1 MASKRIKTPADETFL
16 IPRGVMQHIAGAN
29 AEELKTLI
37 AFFAAP
43 ETTVAEAARDMGM
56 TVAECEKAYAFWR
69 GAGIFAESAAKPK
82 KVAADTSSYR
92 NYDSAEIAAAL
103 QQKGDFSLICSVAQ
117 TKLEKTLTKND
128 LSTLLY
134 LYDYAAIPCQVICG
148 VIEYCCNRG
157 KKSME
162 YIYKKAIALF
172 ESGVDTYDK
181 FEHYV
186 AEAERAREAEAK
198 LRRLIG
204 VGERALTK
212 AESAAFERWISEWN
226 TDFSLIT
233 LAYEKTVDNTGKY
246 SVRYM
251 DSILKNWHEKGYSTV
266 EEVAADQPAQG
277 KNGQSFASDDFIEAA
292 LARGFDDGKDTK

>member
-1 MASKRIKTPADETFL
+1 MASKRIKTPADEAFP
-16 IPRGVMQHIAGAN
+16 IPREVMRHIAGAS

-37 AFFAAP
+37 AFFASP
-43 ETTVAEAARDMGM
+43 ETTVAEAARDTGI

-69 GAGIFAESAAKPK
+69 GTGIFTESAAKPK

-92 NYDSAEIAAAL
+92 NYDSAEIASAL
-103 QQKGDFSLICSVAQ
+103 KQQGDFSLICSVAQ

-134 LYDYAAIPCQVICG
+134 LYDYAAMPCQVICG
-148 VIEYCCNRG
+148 VIEYCCSRG
-157 KKSME
+157 KKSMQ

-181 FEHYV
+181 FERYI
-186 AEAERAREAEAK
+186 AEAERAEEAEAR
-198 LRRLIG
+198 LRRLAGI
-204 VGERALTK
+204 GERALTT
-212 AESAAFERWISEWN
+212 AERAAFERWISEWN

-246 SVRYM
+246 SVKYM
-251 DSILKNWHEKGYSTV
+251 DSILKRWHEKGYSTV

-277 KNGQSFASDDFIEAA
+277 KNGQSFDFDAFVEAA
-292 LARGFDDGKDTK
+292 LSRKFDDEEDIK